1 MMSAAGFQNY
11 GPGAVFLAT
20 MVEAVAVPIPTPPFV
35 MGAGAFLISQ
45 ELSWRQAF
53 LPILLKVALPGA
65 AGTTVGSLV
74 IFGLCYWGGKK
85 AIDRYGRY
93 FGMKWDGVQKVN
105 ARLEDQ
111 TEIALFVTRAL
122 PLFPISLPS
131 AAAGVL
137 RMPVLSYLFW
147 SFAGSVLRY
156 LMLGYLGFLTRNS
169 YDQAQ
174 HQSAHRQL
182 GWAAAAAVMAVA
194 IFVYWKRRARK
205 TA

>member
-1 MMSAAGFQNY
+1 MNPAEFQNY

-45 ELSWRQAF
+45 QLSWRQAF
-53 LPILLKVALPGA
+53 LPILLKIALPGA
-65 AGTTVGSLV
+65 AGTTVGSLA

-93 FGMKWDGVQKVN
+93 FGVKWDGVQKVN
-105 ARLEDQ
+105 ARLEGQ

-131 AAAGVL
+131 AAAGIL

-156 LMLGYLGFLTRNS
+156 QMLGYLGFLTRNS

-174 HQSAHRQL
+174 HQSAHRQIL
-182 GWAAAAAVMAVA
+182 IAVA
-194 IFVYWKRRARK
+194 ALGIVVGAWVYWKRRARK